1 MDDDDWADIADI
13 QAIFSRN
20 RNSRKVK
27 VQHDRKDWNHHLT
40 TLLAIGKF
48 EQHFRM
54 PHHHFDYLLNAVRDA
69 ITVDFARSKAGSNGN
84 DPIYPEIVLAVG
96 LRFLGVGDTVAGLA
110 DLYGMSEGSCV
121 RCINMF
127 LDAIDYN
134 HECPELQVCLPDP
147 KNNEELTDLA
157 NRWSSI
163 STVYGLFTHNLG
175 CMDGWLPFT
184 TAPDVPNQADYYSG
198 HYQSHGLNVQAMCD
212 PDLLFFVRG
221 CRRPR

>member
-1 MDDDDWADIADI
+1 
-13 QAIFSRN
+13 
-20 RNSRKVK
+20 
-27 VQHDRKDWNHHLT
+27 
-40 TLLAIGKF
+40 
-48 EQHFRM
+48 M

-84 DPIYPEIVLAVG
+84 DPNYPEIVFAVG

-110 DLYGMSEGSCV
+110 DLYGMSKGSCV

-147 KNNEELTDLA
+147 KNNEELADLA

-163 STVYGLFTHNLG
+163 STAYGLFTHNLG

-212 PDLLFFVRG
+212 PDLFFFVRG
-221 CRRPR
+221 CRCPR